1 MTPAR
6 AVPQP
11 AGRLAAAGGL
21 ALVVAVA
28 LYIFGQTH
36 TPSYTMG
43 LFGQH
48 GIAVNRLK
56 AQLATGMLGLALVQ
70 LTLALWMYRRL
81 PGAGAGAA
89 SRRRRQLVPALAARR
104 RALHVRLR
112 RAGGR
117 PAGGAAFRGQLFLLR
132 RVRGQGADRAEPS
145 AAGLGAAGGGRPARH
160 PDRGHVVLER
170 AVVLRRLPPAPA
182 VTWSQARLRGQ
193 GSGFTMPSR
202 WAMVAASTRLRTPS
216 LPRMLETCTVAVLGL
231 MNSVSA
237 IWALVCPIATSAS
250 TSCSRAVRP
259 SRSNG
264 DGGWGPGGGLPC
276 AAVPRSRRPR
286 RARASIS
293 ARSGAASSALAVAC
307 AARSGGSTR
316 SRARPPS
323 SSASASR

>member
-81 PGAGAGAA
+81 PGAGAA
-89 SRRRRQLVPALAARR
+89 SRRRCELVPALVACC

-112 RAGGR
+112 RAAGR
-117 PAGGAAFRGQLFLLR
+117 PAGGGALGGRLLLLR

-145 AAGLGAAGGGRPARH
+145 AAGLGAAARGRPARH
-160 PDRGHVVLER
+160 PDRRHVVLER
-170 AVVLRRLPPAPA
+170 AVVLRRLPSAPA
-182 VTWSQARLRGQ
+182 VTWSQAR
-193 GSGFTMPSR
+193 SGVPL
-202 WAMVAASTRLRTPS
+202 ALTP
-216 LPRMLETCTVAVLGL
+216 
-231 MNSVSA
+231 
-237 IWALVCPIATSAS
+237 
-250 TSCSRAVRP
+250 AVRIP
-259 SRSNG
+259 
-264 DGGWGPGGGLPC
+264 
-276 AAVPRSRRPR
+276 APRSQAGGRWWPPRPGRAR
-286 RARASIS
+286 RACPGCWRRA
-293 ARSGAASSALAVAC
+293 
-307 AARSGGSTR
+307 
-316 SRARPPS
+316 PWPS
-323 SSASASR
+323 WG